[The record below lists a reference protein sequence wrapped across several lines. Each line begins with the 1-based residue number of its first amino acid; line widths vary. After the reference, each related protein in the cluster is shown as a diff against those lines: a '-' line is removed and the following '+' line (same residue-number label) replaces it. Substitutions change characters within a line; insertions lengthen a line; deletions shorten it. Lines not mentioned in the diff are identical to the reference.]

1 MAAITLERL
10 TKVFADGTRAVS
22 GLDLAIPDGCLMVV
36 VGPSGCGKTT
46 VLRMV
51 AGLEPVTEGEIRIG
65 DRRVTRAAAKDR
77 DVAMVFQNYALYP
90 QMTAYDNMAFALKLR
105 KLARGDVDRRVREA
119 AHILGI
125 EDLLRKKPKHL
136 SGGQRQRIAMGRAI
150 VREPRAFLMDEPLSN
165 LDAKLR
171 VQMRAEIAEIQH
183 RLGTTT
189 MYVTHDQVE
198 AMTIGHLVA
207 VMSRGELQQVGTP
220 QEVYD
225 APANLFVATFIGS
238 PAMNL
243 VEATLRATDGAIWAD
258 FADAHLRLPPTILAA
273 HPGLMKYVGHE
284 LILGLRPEDM
294 QDAAPAGD
302 VPADQCIHAVVEHRE
317 MLGAEVYLHFSVA
330 ARAAPS
336 PDAEAAQAL
345 ETVPSK
351 APVIAGRVPFVAR
364 VSGRSPAAIG
374 DKIDIA
380 IDGMNM
386 YFFDPGTQGVIAE

>member
-1 MAAITLERL
+1 LAGGGCVAAITLERL

-22 GLDLAIPDGCLMVV
+22 GLDLAIPDRCLMVV

-51 AGLEPVTEGEIRIG
+51 AGLEQVTKGEIRIG
-65 DRRVTRAAAKDR
+65 ERRVTRLAAKDR

-90 QMTAYDNMAFALKLR
+90 QMTAYENMAFALKLR
-105 KLARGDVDRRVREA
+105 KLARSDIDRRVREA

-171 VQMRAEIAEIQH
+171 VQMRAEISEIQH

-207 VMSRGELQQVGTP
+207 VMSRGKLQQVGTP

-243 VEATLRATDGAIWAD
+243 VEATLRATDGAVWAD
-258 FADAHLRLPPTILAA
+258 FADAHL
-273 HPGLMKYVGHE
+273 H
-284 LILGLRPEDM
+284 
-294 QDAAPAGD
+294 
-302 VPADQCIHAVVEHRE
+302 
-317 MLGAEVYLHFSVA
+317 
-330 ARAAPS
+330 
-336 PDAEAAQAL
+336 
-345 ETVPSK
+345 
-351 APVIAGRVPFVAR
+351 
-364 VSGRSPAAIG
+364 
-374 DKIDIA
+374 
-380 IDGMNM
+380 
-386 YFFDPGTQGVIAE
+386 